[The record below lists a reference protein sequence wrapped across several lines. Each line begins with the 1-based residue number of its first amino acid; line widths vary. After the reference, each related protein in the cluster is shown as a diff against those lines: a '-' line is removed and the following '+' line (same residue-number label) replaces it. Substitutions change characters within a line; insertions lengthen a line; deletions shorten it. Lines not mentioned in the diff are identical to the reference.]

1 MVPLIC
7 KASVVQGNTNVA
19 IQRELF
25 VSDPPGCGCGFM
37 SVERMRHF
45 LNLETVSDLVHPS
58 QSQRLLPE
66 MRFTCDGM
74 ITKWIFGADYNM
86 SGNLNPELQIWRNI
100 ENETYKKINGTSIE
114 LPLTQDSRVF
124 YEYDDFHPIPV
135 KSGDVLGMFIPQF
148 DSSRLRLLF
157 ENANTSSQYVV
168 FTSNSTINEINV
180 ENTFMVSFLPL
191 VSVEFGK

>member
-45 LNLETVSDLVHPS
+45 LNLETVSDLVNPS
-58 QSQRLLPE
+58 QSQRLSPE

-74 ITKWIFGADYNM
+74 ITKWIFGADFNM
-86 SGNLNPELQIWRNI
+86 DGNSNPELQIWRNI
-100 ENETYKKINGTSIE
+100 ENKTYKKINGTLIE
-114 LPLTQDSRVF
+114 LPLTQDSRV

-135 KSGDVLGMFIPQF
+135 KSGDILGVFTPDR

-157 ENANTSSQYVV
+157 ENASTPSQYVV
-168 FTSNSTINEINV
+168 FTSNSTINKINV
-180 ENTFMVSFLPL
+180 ENTFMASYVPL